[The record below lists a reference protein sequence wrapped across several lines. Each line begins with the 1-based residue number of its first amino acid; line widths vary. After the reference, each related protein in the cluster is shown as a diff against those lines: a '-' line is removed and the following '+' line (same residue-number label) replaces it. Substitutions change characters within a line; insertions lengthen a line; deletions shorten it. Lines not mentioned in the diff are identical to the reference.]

1 MMFLILLFSK
11 LAHAPTGDFEKIDAV
26 CEDMSIPLEM
36 LDVACDI
43 ERAARDT
50 GVKEDWFIKGLIA
63 NAYAES
69 TLNPDAISPGK
80 KSFGIFQLHVSGMG
94 KGWEYE
100 EMKDVRLSTFAIVSE
115 AKKMGIYKKKRNSH
129 SATSFLCTRVLRPA
143 NSHEQVE
150 KRIDILE
157 NLFEK

>member
-1 MMFLILLFSK
+1 MMFLILILSK
-11 LAHAPTGDFEKIDAV
+11 LAHAPTGEFEKIDAV
-26 CEDMSIPLEM
+26 CDDMNVSLEM

-43 ERAARDT
+43 ERAARDS
-50 GVKEDWFIKGLIA
+50 GVEEDWFIKGLIV

-69 TLNPDAISPGK
+69 TLNPDAVSPGR
-80 KSFGIFQLHVSGMG
+80 KSYGIFQLHVDGMG

-100 EMKDVRLSTFAIVSE
+100 EMKDARLSTLAIVSE
-115 AKKMGIYKKKRNSH
+115 AKKMGIYKKKRNSR
-129 SATSFLCTRVLRPA
+129 SATSFLCIRVLRPA
-143 NSHEQVE
+143 NSNEQVE

>member
-1 MMFLILLFSK
+1 MFLILLLSK
-11 LAHAPTGDFEKIDAV
+11 LAHAPTGNFEKIDAV
-26 CEDMSIPLEM
+26 CDDMSLPLEM

-50 GVKEDWFIKGLIA
+50 GVEEDWFIKGLIV

-69 TLNPDAISPGK
+69 TLNPEAVSPGK
-80 KSFGIFQLHVSGMG
+80 KSFGIFQLHVDGMG
-94 KGWEYE
+94 KGWEYD
-100 EMKDVRLSTFAIVSE
+100 EMRNSRLSTFAIVNE
-115 AKKMGIYKKKRNSH
+115 AKKMGIYKKKRNSR
-129 SATSFLCTRVLRPA
+129 SATSFLCKRVLRPA
-143 NSHEQVE
+143 NSEEQVE

>member
-11 LAHAPTGDFEKIDAV
+11 IAYAPTGDFEKIDAICDNLIV
-26 CEDMSIPLEM
+26 SREM

-50 GVKEDWFIKGLIA
+50 GVEEDWFIKGLIA

-69 TLNPDAISPGK
+69 TLNPNAVSPGK
-80 KSFGIFQLHVSGMG
+80 KSFGIFQLHVDGMG
-94 KGWEYE
+94 KGWEYA
-100 EMKDVRLSTFAIVSE
+100 EMKDARLSTFAIVSE
-115 AKKMGIYKKKRNSH
+115 AKKMGIYNKKRNSR
-129 SATSFLCTRVLRPA
+129 SATSFICKRVLRPA
-143 NSHEQVE
+143 NSDEQVE